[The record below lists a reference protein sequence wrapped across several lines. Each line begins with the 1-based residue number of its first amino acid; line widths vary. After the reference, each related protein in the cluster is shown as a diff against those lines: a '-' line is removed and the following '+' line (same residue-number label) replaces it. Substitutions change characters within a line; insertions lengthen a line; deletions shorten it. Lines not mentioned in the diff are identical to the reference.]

1 MKEKVEKLSDKKIEE
16 LFKKEYLSLEEIS
29 FLITQL
35 DRKEAKK
42 FQEEHKELMVNLMQT
57 I

>member
-1 MKEKVEKLSDKKIEE
+1 MKEKIEELIDKKIEE
-16 LFKKEYLSLEEIS
+16 LSHKDNLSLEELI
-29 FLITQL
+29 FLISQF

-42 FQEEHKELMVNLMQT
+42 FQEEHKELMVNLMNT